1 MNSDFLRFQSF
12 GEDPM
17 QEVVNISGHQQFSN
31 PSTNSGKESHN
42 DNMSEMM
49 LKIGRDMSKQ
59 SKKPVSGSKLAFS
72 HQVSGVHDN

>member
-17 QEVVNISGHQQFSN
+17 QEVVNVSGNQQFSN
-31 PSTNSGKESHN
+31 PSTNRGKEFHN

-49 LKIGRDMSKQ
+49 LKIGRDMSK
-59 SKKPVSGSKLAFS
+59 
-72 HQVSGVHDN
+72 